1 MDEAQ
6 HSIGLTELLAEI
18 DRDLEEF
25 RKKHQSD
32 YGVKNITL
40 WWDLERERLAV
51 RHGPS
56 LSVRRHRMTRPA
68 RRFGAFF
75 LAGGL
80 SLLAAQAALRLLAA

>member
-1 MDEAQ
+1 MDETQ
-6 HSIGLTELLAEI
+6 HTIGLTELLAEV

-40 WWDLERERLAV
+40 WWELERERLAV

-56 LSVRRHRMTRPA
+56 LSVRRHRMTRRA
-68 RRFGAFF
+68 RGFGTTF

-80 SLLAAQAALRLLAA
+80 SMLAAQVTLRLLAA